1 MNEPSETVASDAE
14 LLANVSSQLEDLN
27 ISCEKSSDQDGGAV
41 RKKCVSGKSKNRKKA
56 AQNTPDGSNG
66 NNCERRKTK
75 KIVQPAVKNGKESFQ
90 ETDDACSYKGTYLE
104 RQLSSEVADN
114 DAVLTLSSPGKD
126 SRTCSKAKT
135 MHGKAKGNHGY
146 RESTAKS
153 VGGCETG
160 KTEKRHATK
169 PGYSV
174 AETPDSANVKK
185 NRRRYNK
192 SSPSNL
198 KFEPYIPL
206 FEVQQGLKR
215 GEFIEGALRINPRNY
230 EDAYISDPDGQ
241 MDIYIGGM
249 RDRNRALNGDVVVVQ
264 VKPKQEWKVLCDAI
278 KDYQERSG
286 QNVLDPPYSPAVVS
300 PPCKVHTPEKLA
312 KRNLAS
318 YGSWDFPGN
327 ERLPDTLEILG
338 VDRLAKQYEE
348 MSKEM
353 KKKSRSRRHRHKSR
367 SKKETSE
374 DDNVGESGSQKS
386 SGTSYS
392 QGSSEDY
399 LDRLSAVNGHSQQ
412 LMDSSP
418 SRTQQLTDT
427 VLPEK
432 EEAGDTKN
440 VCQLDSAEPVECNGC
455 PNGNN
460 ESVDYSTFGP
470 PLSADIHSQ
479 IKVNPSSSP
488 DASSQVGADNP
499 WISEESSFNLIITPD
514 QLLDFEDGNSLQL
527 NNSAFV
533 LDGCESDGYKSD
545 VDGVIVAPDDLSG
558 DDFTDTCS
566 IDSSGSQQI
575 EQLIEDAEFLASQ
588 QDAQNNNADYTIQ
601 TVVNGDLTGEMK
613 YSCEVI
619 SVNKPMA
626 VMEAAVVEYE
636 GDISIPSVV
645 PRNLSYSSLIS
656 KDNFVGGGNA
666 KDCCNMNEPV
676 ILSPLQEN
684 WKQKIETKV
693 SCKDDAVL
701 KKTEKKKKRRPKKS
715 KAKEKVIEQK
725 QLSNV
730 ADGTDIS
737 QLSVEDIMKHPLWH
751 KFLQKTGK
759 VVCIMERKHSCIAAG
774 RIKTMP
780 GSIKWAL
787 FSPNDARIPRMLIP
801 LNECPHGF
809 QNRPA
814 DFEKSLFIAEIIN
827 WEEDSR
833 FACGK
838 LIERLGDIGEIE
850 AETVGILLENG
861 VDYNDFPDE
870 VIQCLP
876 QDSVW
881 KIPEEEYKNRRDF
894 RFDCVFTIDPS
905 TARDIDDALSCS
917 CLDNG
922 NYEIGVHIADVS
934 YFVKDGTPLD
944 EFARWR
950 ATSVY
955 LVQKVIPMLPRLL
968 CDNLCSLHPGQDK
981 LTFSVV
987 WEITPN
993 CEIVNEWFGR
1003 SVINS
1008 CIKMSYEHAQ
1018 DMIENPQKSWNESEH
1033 PQIHGK
1039 FVLNDIIQRVQCLHS
1054 LAVKLRSKRFVDGA
1068 LRLDQSKLQF
1078 VLNSETQHPV
1088 GFSVYEQKDSNRLI
1102 EEFMLLAN
1110 MSVARKINQIFP
1122 DVALLRRHPPPTTK
1136 MMDDVV
1142 TACADMGIHLDAS
1155 SSGAL
1160 QASLLRYYGDDLIS
1174 QARGM
1179 VLTHLCSKPMN
1190 CALYFCSGAVE
1201 DENLF
1206 HHYALNV
1213 PLYTHFT
1220 SPIRRYPDIIVHRL
1234 LGAAL
1239 NYCFKPDA
1247 TPEEV
1252 HESAM
1257 HCNEKKYCA
1266 KKVSEQSAELFLA
1279 VFIRECG
1286 PVHTHA
1292 MVINVMD
1299 HSFDCLVLPVGIV
1312 RRVYCDKLPLRNREF
1327 TKRKGIASMQLLWQN
1342 GQDQTISMFSL
1353 VDVTLVVP
1361 PNEVLKINAT
1371 LNSP

>member
-1 MNEPSETVASDAE
+1 MNEPSETVASDAD

-27 ISCEKSSDQDGGAV
+27 IGCEKCSDQDGGAV
-41 RKKCVSGKSKNRKKA
+41 RKKSVSGKSRNRKKA
-56 AQNTPDGSNG
+56 AQNACDGPTDNSEG
-66 NNCERRKTK
+66 QRRKNRK
-75 KIVQPAVKNGKESFQ
+75 GVQPALKNGKESVYD
-90 ETDDACSYKGTYLE
+90 TDGASSYKSTYLE
-104 RQLSSEVADN
+104 RQLSSEVAADN
-114 DAVLTLSSPGKD
+114 ALSALSSPGKD
-126 SRTCSKAKT
+126 SRTSNKAKSSHSKAKANQ
-135 MHGKAKGNHGY
+135 GC
-146 RESTAKS
+146 RESGAKS
-153 VGGCETG
+153 VVSGETA
-160 KTEKRHATK
+160 KRHVAK
-169 PGYSV
+169 PGYANV
-174 AETPDSANVKK
+174 TETPDSANVKK
-185 NRRRYNK
+185 NRRKSTK

-230 EDAYISDPDGQ
+230 EDAYINDPDGQ

-286 QNVLDPPYSPAVVS
+286 QNIMDPPYSPAVVS

-338 VDRLAKQYEE
+338 VDKLARQYEE

-353 KKKSRSRRHRHKSR
+353 RKKSRSKRHRHKGR
-367 SKKETSE
+367 SKKETPE
-374 DDNVGESGSQKS
+374 DDVGESGSQKS

-399 LDRLSAVNGHSQQ
+399 LDRLSPSQSQQ
-412 LMDSSP
+412 LI
-418 SRTQQLTDT
+418 DT

-432 EEAGDTKN
+432 EEVSDAKN
-440 VCQLDSAEPVECNGC
+440 VCQLDSSAPVECNGC

-460 ESVDYSTFGP
+460 ESADYSTSRP
-470 PLSADIHSQ
+470 PISADTKENFNFSPDVSNQ
-479 IKVNPSSSP
+479 VSSS
-488 DASSQVGADNP
+488 NP
-499 WISEESSFNLIITPD
+499 WVSEESSLNLIITPD

-527 NNSAFV
+527 NNSTFIM
-533 LDGCESDGYKSD
+533 DGCESDGYKSD
-545 VDGVIVAPDDLSG
+545 VGGVVVAPDDLSG

-575 EQLIEDAEFLASQ
+575 EQLLEDAEFLASQ
-588 QDAQNNNADYTIQ
+588 QDAQNNNSDFAVQ
-601 TVVNGDLTGEMK
+601 TVVNGDMPGEMK
-613 YSCEVI
+613 YSCGVI
-619 SVNKPMA
+619 SVNRPVA
-626 VMEAAVVEYE
+626 VMEAAVVEYD
-636 GDISIPSVV
+636 GDVSVPSVV
-645 PRNLSYSSLIS
+645 PGNLSYSSIIT
-656 KDNFVGGGNA
+656 KDNFVGGGSV
-666 KDCCNMNEPV
+666 KDCCNMNESV

-684 WKQKIETKV
+684 WKQKTETKV
-693 SCKDDAVL
+693 SSKDDDTVPRR
-701 KKTEKKKKRRPKKS
+701 TEKKKKRRPKKS
-715 KAKEKVIEQK
+715 KAKEKPVEQK
-725 QLSNV
+725 QLSKV
-730 ADGTDIS
+730 VGTEIS
-737 QLSVEDIMKHPLWH
+737 QLHVEDVINHPLCH
-751 KFLQKTGK
+751 KFLQKTGR

-774 RIKTMP
+774 RIKPMP
-780 GSIKWAL
+780 GNTKWAL
-787 FSPNDARIPRMLIP
+787 FSPNDARMPRMLIP
-801 LNECPHGF
+801 LYECPHGF
-809 QNRPA
+809 QERPA
-814 DFEKSLFIAEIIN
+814 DFEKSLFIAEIID
-827 WEEDSR
+827 WKDDSR

-838 LIERLGDIGEIE
+838 LLNRLGNVGEIE
-850 AETVGILLENG
+850 AETLGILLENG
-861 VDYNDFPDE
+861 VDYDEFPDE

-876 QDSVW
+876 QDRVW
-881 KIPEEEYKNRRDF
+881 KIPEKEYKNRRDF
-894 RFDCVFTIDPS
+894 RFDCVFTIDPA
-905 TARDIDDALSCS
+905 TARDMDDALSCS
-917 CLDNG
+917 RLDNG
-922 NYEIGVHIADVS
+922 NYEVGVHIADVS
-934 YFVKDGTPLD
+934 YFVREGTPLD

-968 CDNLCSLHPGQDK
+968 CDNLCSLYPGQDR

-987 WEITPN
+987 WEITPD

-1008 CIKMSYEHAQ
+1008 CMKMSYEHSQ

-1033 PQIHGK
+1033 PQIYGN
-1039 FVLNDIIQRVQCLHS
+1039 FVLNDVIQQVLCLHS
-1054 LAVKLRSKRFVDGA
+1054 LALKLRNKRFVGGA
-1068 LRLDQSKLQF
+1068 LRLDQPKLQF
-1078 VLNSETQHPV
+1078 VLNNETEYPV
-1088 GFSVYEQKDSNRLI
+1088 AFSVYEQKDSNRLI

-1110 MSVARKINQIFP
+1110 MSVAQKINKNFP
-1122 DVALLRRHPPPTTK
+1122 DIALLRRHPPPTTK

-1142 TACADMGIHLDAS
+1142 TVCADMGIHLDVS
-1155 SSGAL
+1155 SSGSL
-1160 QASLLRYYGDDLIS
+1160 QASLLRYYGADVIG

-1190 CALYFCSGAVE
+1190 CALYFCSGVVE

-1220 SPIRRYPDIIVHRL
+1220 SPIRRYPDIVVHRL

-1239 NYCFKPDA
+1239 DYGPRPDVFPNDVQECA
-1247 TPEEV
+1247 
-1252 HESAM
+1252 S

-1266 KKVSEQSAELFLA
+1266 KRVSELSAELFFA

-1286 PVHTHA
+1286 PLHTHA

-1312 RRVYCDKLPLRNREF
+1312 RRVYCDKLPLRNKEF
-1327 TKRKGIASMQLLWQN
+1327 TKRKGIGSIHLLWQN

-1361 PNEVLKINAT
+1361 PKEVLKITAT